1 MSTRLSIQIKT
12 VALFLLLYHREY
24 SSNEVAEELARADE
38 LRRKEA
44 ERLRNEMEDE
54 KKAQGN
60 SITQMFDRLKGENE
74 SRKLEIH
81 GKNTFSTVQP
91 KGVK

>member
-1 MSTRLSIQIKT
+1 M
-12 VALFLLLYHREY
+12 
-24 SSNEVAEELARADE
+24 AEELARADE

-81 GKNTFSTVQP
+81 GKIIIREHSFKIFYKWQVKWISQYICHFSTEMADISRHNF
-91 KGVK
+91 